1 MTENV
6 IIDCQEI
13 KIINML
19 YMDITGFTWEINMLG
34 LMLTIV
40 TQPWKDM
47 TALTYLQMREFMAF
61 SLM

>member
-1 MTENV
+1 MIENV

-19 YMDITGFTWEINMLG
+19 YMDITGFTWEINILG

-40 TQPWKDM
+40 TQPWKDI
-47 TALTYLQMREFMAF
+47 TALNYLQMRELMAF